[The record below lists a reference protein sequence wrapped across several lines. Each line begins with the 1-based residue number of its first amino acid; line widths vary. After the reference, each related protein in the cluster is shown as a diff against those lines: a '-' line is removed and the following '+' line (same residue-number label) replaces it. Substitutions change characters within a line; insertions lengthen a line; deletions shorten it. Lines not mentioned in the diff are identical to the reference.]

1 LFCDVRALTA
11 ATRTRTNTDG
21 REDTVASLGL
31 GHVTQDSWPAFER
44 GLSAALTAEAPRLV
58 EQLQG
63 SLQQPGAGGGGG
75 SGEVFFE
82 AEVEEAVRSFVRGYA
97 ARWGVWEGVTGA
109 AQR

>member
-1 LFCDVRALTA
+1 MRD
-11 ATRTRTNTDG
+11 
-21 REDTVASLGL
+21 
-31 GHVTQDSWPAFER
+31 
-44 GLSAALTAEAPRLV
+44 LSAALTAEAPRLV

-63 SLQQPGAGGGGG
+63 SLQQPGAGGR

-82 AEVEEAVRSFVRGYA
+82 PETEEAVRSFVRGYA